1 MIGNRR
7 KKITTQ
13 AVLLVL
19 LLIPIVA
26 KAQVAWI
33 KDFDSALKKAA
44 KEEKF
49 VVVDFSAS
57 W

>member
-1 MIGNRR
+1 MDSNRG
-7 KKITTQ
+7 KNVITQ
-13 AVLLVL
+13 AVLLML
-19 LLIPIVA
+19 LLTPILA
-26 KAQVAWI
+26 EAQVAWV

>member
-1 MIGNRR
+1 MSRSIR
-7 KKITTQ
+7 KNIIAMTI
-13 AVLLVL
+13 LLGIFL
-19 LLIPIVA
+19 PLNLA
-26 KAQVAWI
+26 RAQISWV

-49 VVVDFSAS
+49 IIVDFSAS